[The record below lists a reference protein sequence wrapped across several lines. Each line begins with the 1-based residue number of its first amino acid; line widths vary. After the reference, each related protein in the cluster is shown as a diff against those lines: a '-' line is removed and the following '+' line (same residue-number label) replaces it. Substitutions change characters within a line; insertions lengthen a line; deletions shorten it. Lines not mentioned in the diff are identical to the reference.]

1 MAKAKLG
8 IRPIIDGRWGGV
20 RESLEEKTMSMA
32 LAAKKLIEENVFNSD
47 GTPFECIISPC
58 TIGGAAEAAKCADFF
73 STQNVCAT
81 LSVTPCWCYGSETM
95 DLDPLTV
102 KAVWGFNGTERPGAV
117 YLAAVLAAHAQRGLP
132 AFSIY
137 GKDVQDVTDN
147 SIPDDVAEKIL
158 RFARCAAAVGQLRG
172 KSYVGIGAVAM
183 GIAGS
188 YCDADFWQE
197 YLGIRAEW
205 VDMVE
210 VTRRV
215 ELGIYDHEEYERALK
230 WVKENCPE
238 GFDKNPENIRHTPEQ
253 KEKEWEFV
261 VKMTLICRDIMLGND
276 KLNSVRPAG
285 AEQDPDEW
293 WSAMCNTTKRLMNS
307 TSVSTSEI
315 AGISFCSQMQGLVL
329 VDKDGVPVRMAMS
342 YMDQRAKKQI
352 KELMAYGPQIAGANI
367 PKLLKSLQITGA
379 VSASVKDPV
388 YKYKWVEENEPENFA
403 RTYKWL
409 DVKEYIIC
417 RMTDKFVM
425 TRDSAFGTLLYDVR
439 KGREGWS
446 SEMLKMFN
454 VKPEH
459 MADIIDSTA
468 LVGGL
473 TERAAGELGL
483 CEGTPVFGG
492 GGDASLI
499 GVGAGAVALGDTH
512 IYCGTS
518 GWVTTVVDK
527 NIVDTSAMIAAIVGA
542 QNGKLNYFAELETAG
557 KCLEWVK
564 DHLALDEIDIFLE
577 KTDVASSK
585 ESIFTSLYDYMSHVI
600 NKTPAGCGG
609 VIFTPWLHGN
619 RCPFEDPNA
628 RGMFF
633 NISLETGKTEL
644 IRAVVEGTCMHLRW
658 FLETEDKKTKTSDVL
673 RFVGGGALSDVT
685 SQILADCTG
694 RTVEVVASPQNV
706 GAVGA
711 AVISAVGLGMIGSI
725 EEAKKLVPAKKT
737 FIPNPSLKPIYDKNF
752 AVFKNL
758 YKSNKENF
766 AALNG

>member
-1 MAKAKLG
+1 MRDRTYVLSYDIG
-8 IRPIIDGRWGGV
+8 TTGV
-20 RESLEEKTMSMA
+20 KTC
-32 LAAKKLIEENVFNSD
+32 L
-47 GTPFECIISPC
+47 FEVEDEI
-58 TIGGAAEAAKCADFF
+58 TLVAAEMEGY
-73 STQNVCAT
+73 S
-81 LSVTPCWCYGSETM
+81 
-95 DLDPLTV
+95 LTV
-102 KAVWGFNGTERPGAV
+102 
-117 YLAAVLAAHAQRGLP
+117 Y
-132 AFSIY
+132 
-137 GKDVQDVTDN
+137 
-147 SIPDDVAEKIL
+147 PD
-158 RFARCAAAVGQLRG
+158 G
-172 KSYVGIGAVAM
+172 
-183 GIAGS
+183 
-188 YCDADFWQE
+188 
-197 YLGIRAEW
+197 
-205 VDMVE
+205 
-210 VTRRV
+210 
-215 ELGIYDHEEYERALK
+215 
-230 WVKENCPE
+230 
-238 GFDKNPENIRHTPEQ
+238 
-253 KEKEWEFV
+253 
-261 VKMTLICRDIMLGND
+261 
-276 KLNSVRPAG
+276 G

-329 VDKDGVPVRMAMS
+329 VDKDGMPVRMAMS

-409 DVKEYIIC
+409 DVKEYVIC
-417 RMTDKFVM
+417 RMTGKFIT

-459 MADIIDSTA
+459 M
-468 LVGGL
+468 
-473 TERAAGELGL
+473 ELGL

-499 GVGAGAVALGDTH
+499 GVGAGAVGLGDTH

-518 GWVTTVVDK
+518 GWVNTVVDK
-527 NIVDTSAMIAAIVGA
+527 NIVDTNAMIAAIVGA
-542 QNGKLNYFAELETAG
+542 QNGRLNYFAELETAG

-564 DHLALDEIDIFLE
+564 DHLVLDEIDIFLE

-585 ESIFTSLYDYMSHVI
+585 ESIYTSLYDYMSHVI
-600 NKTPAGCGG
+600 NKIPAGSGG

-633 NISLETGKTEL
+633 NISLETSKTEL
-644 IRAVVEGTCMHLRW
+644 LRSVVEGTCMHLRW
-658 FLETEDKKTKTSDVL
+658 FLETQDKKVKTSDTI

-694 RTVEVVASPQNV
+694 RTIEVVASPQNV
-706 GAVGA
+706 GSVGA
-711 AVISAVGLGMIGSI
+711 AVISAVGLGRIGSI
-725 EEAKKLVPAKKT
+725 EEAKKLIPAKKT
-737 FIPNPSLKPIYDKNF
+737 FIPNPANKPAYDKNF

-758 YKSNKENF
+758 YKNNKDNF